1 MMEFV
6 FKIVVNTMFHYLY
19 SSTDFNSQTRKYIE
33 GILSFTKGCSL
44 FDLWNR
50 RNTVTGRSTSYL
62 EQESANPS
70 VYTKLSCFLPWI
82 AEQYNMD
89 YDSTSTDDDDECT
102 TSIGNKNEI
111 ANNGECR
118 SAWIP
123 ADSLNAQGGGNNGG
137 ERLCKFPFYWN
148 GKLYDQCIMLDEDD
162 MILPVFR
169 CPIRDSQNKINGIN
183 AWTYEDLESQVSYTV
198 VYSIRYSLLK
208 DCTI

>member
-1 MMEFV
+1 MKSHIIGFQLVTLAQIPMPI
-6 FKIVVNTMFHYLY
+6 KI
-19 SSTDFNSQTRKYIE
+19 
-33 GILSFTKGCSL
+33 G
-44 FDLWNR
+44 
-50 RNTVTGRSTSYL
+50 
-62 EQESANPS
+62 ANFQN
-70 VYTKLSCFLPWI
+70 KLRP
-82 AEQYNMD
+82 
-89 YDSTSTDDDDECT
+89 T
-102 TSIGNKNEI
+102 
-111 ANNGECR
+111 
-118 SAWIP
+118 
-123 ADSLNAQGGGNNGG
+123 QGGGNNGG

>member
-6 FKIVVNTMFHYLY
+6 FVGVVNSFFIIYI

-89 YDSTSTDDDDECT
+89 YDSTSTDDDDECS

-111 ANNGECR
+111 ANTGECR

-123 ADSLNAQGGGNNGG
+123 ADALMADGTGQNGG
-137 ERLCKFPFYWN
+137 ERLCIFPFYWN
-148 GKLYDQCIMLDEDD
+148 GKLYDQCIMLEEDD

-198 VYSIRYSLLK
+198 VYSTLVQG
-208 DCTI
+208 TA